1 MAFPSTGGGYQFTD
15 GNINEVKIYP
25 QLAPGATTATSV
37 TLSAADV
44 TNGLFT
50 STNTAAV
57 AITLPTVATLEAL
70 VINPRVGT
78 AFDFVIINLGSSSGA
93 VTMTTNTGWTLV
105 GSVTVAIST
114 SARFTARKSADNAW
128 VLYRVA

>member
-37 TLSAADV
+37 SLSAAVV

-50 STNTAAV
+50 SNNTAAV

-78 AFDFVIINLGSSSGA
+78 AFDFAIINLGSSSGA

>member
-44 TNGLFT
+44 TNGLYT
-50 STNTAAV
+50 STNAAAV

-114 SARFTARKSADNAW
+114 SARFTARKTGDSAW
-128 VLYRVA
+128 SLYRVA

>member
-1 MAFPSTGGGYQFTD
+1 MAFPTSGGGYQFTD

-50 STNTAAV
+50 STNAAAV

-128 VLYRVA
+128 TLYRIA